1 MRLSSGAGRGQHKGG
16 AMERKAFTC
25 AFDVKEVTEDG
36 QFEGHAAV
44 FNNVDL
50 GGDRI
55 KRGAFKRTLD
65 ESGGKWPVLM
75 GHIMSRPVGFSTGG
89 EEDSKGLLVRGE
101 FTLGSDDGRN
111 AYALAKHAAKLKQPF
126 GLSIGYGVG
135 KDGAKFNSDTGVRD
149 LTDLDVYEFS
159 LAAVPMNPRA
169 RVARVKSAD
178 EPLTEREIEDIL
190 RDAGFLHVEAKRL
203 ISSMKAKRD
212 VEPETQAIAAKFH
225 ELINTAGVIYEL
237 TAGMEQLRH
246 G

>member
-1 MRLSSGAGRGQHKGG
+1 
-16 AMERKAFTC
+16 MERKAFNC
-25 AFDVKEVTEDG
+25 SLEFKEVTEDG

-44 FNNVDL
+44 IGNVDL

-55 KRGAFKRTLD
+55 KRGAFTRTI
-65 ESGGKWPVLM
+65 EETGGKWPVLM

-89 EEDSKGLLVRGE
+89 EEDNKGLLVSGE

-111 AYALAKHAAKLKQPF
+111 AYALARHAAKLKQPF

-135 KDGAKFNSDTGVRD
+135 KDGAKFNDSTGVRD

-169 RVARVKSAD
+169 RVARVKAAG
-178 EPLTEREIEDIL
+178 ERFTEREIEGIL
-190 RDAGFLHVEAKRL
+190 RDAGFSQNEAKCL
-203 ISSMKAKRD
+203 IFSMKGQRD
-212 VEPETQAIAAKFH
+212 VEPETPLDHTVAAKFH
-225 ELINTAGVIYEL
+225 ELINTAGVIYQYTTGLE
-237 TAGMEQLRH
+237 ALRH

>member
-1 MRLSSGAGRGQHKGG
+1 MPIEK
-16 AMERKAFTC
+16 KAFVC
-25 AFDVKEVTEDG
+25 ELAFKEVTEDG

-44 FNNVDL
+44 FGNVDL

-55 KRGAFKRTLD
+55 KRGAFTRTLA
-65 ESGGKWPVLM
+65 ETGGKWPVLM
-75 GHIMSRPVGFSTGG
+75 GHMMARPVGFSTGG

-101 FTLGSDDGRN
+101 FTLGADDGRN

-149 LTDLDVYEFS
+149 LSDLDVYEFS

-169 RVARVKSAD
+169 RVARVKAAG
-178 EPLTEREIEDIL
+178 ERYTEREIEGIL
-190 RDAGFLHVEAKRL
+190 RDAGFSISETKCL
-203 ISSMKAKRD
+203 IYSMKGQRD
-212 VEPETQAIAAKFH
+212 VEPETLLDAKVAAAFTD
-225 ELINTAGVIYEL
+225 LINTADVIYQY
-237 TAGMEQLRH
+237 TRGMEELRH

>member
-1 MRLSSGAGRGQHKGG
+1 
-16 AMERKAFTC
+16 MERKAFSC

-55 KRGAFKRTLD
+55 KRGAFARTIE
-65 ESGGKWPVLM
+65 ESGGKWPILM

-101 FTLGSDDGRN
+101 FTLGADDGRN

-135 KDGAKFNSDTGVRD
+135 KDGAKFNDATGVRD

-169 RVARVKSAD
+169 RVARVKAAGV
-178 EPLTEREIEDIL
+178 EPLTEREIEGIL
-190 RDAGFLHVEAKRL
+190 RDAGFSKDEAKCL
-203 ISSMKAKRD
+203 MHSMKAKRD
-212 VEPETQAIAAKFH
+212 VEPETLEVAAKFH
-225 ELINTAGVIYEL
+225 ELINTAGVIQQYI
-237 TAGMEQLRH
+237 AGMEQIRH